1 MFPNFTYVSTA
12 NEIRTKLLLFVD
24 KEIQSKIKQK
34 KLYYNPQYEEQRNN
48 ILYSNINKTYFHHEN
63 TFFISSSKFEEKASN
78 KEKQLEQIHQ
88 RSQKTISTCF
98 DTSAPKD
105 LLFQSENLKN
115 IPVCYGNQTCKK
127 NFNYIFF
134 PSNNIININEKVYSI
149 KKVLK
154 PSSTFQIYK
163 KQKTDIKYLKNLCN
177 SFKLTKKNNLVF
189 NRQLKSKL
197 SSVVNHI
204 NRRESSPIKKVKK
217 KQSCRVKE
225 SKNNLNF

>member
-78 KEKQLEQIHQ
+78 KEKKLEQIHQ

-115 IPVCYGNQTCKK
+115 IPVCYGNQTGKK

-177 SFKLTKKNNLVF
+177 SFKIIKKSDLLF
-189 NRQLKSKL
+189 LRQLKSNINC
-197 SSVVNHI
+197 SVNI
-204 NRRESSPIKKVKK
+204 FNRGRSTTKKSKK
-217 KQSCRVKE
+217 K
-225 SKNNLNF
+225 